1 MCWDRQEWVGVA
13 GVLIEHHEDHVWAVR
28 CGAMVCCLGS
38 TSCVT
43 WKRGLGFLNLSLLI
57 SKMGVVLIPFPQGVR
72 IERDKW
78 ALGYMLMIRFGS
90 TLQDLHFHIR
100 NNIYSCSITGMG

>member
-78 ALGYMLMIRFGS
+78 ALGLAYRAGPINRRVYPPGGVS
-90 TLQDLHFHIR
+90 SH
-100 NNIYSCSITGMG
+100 